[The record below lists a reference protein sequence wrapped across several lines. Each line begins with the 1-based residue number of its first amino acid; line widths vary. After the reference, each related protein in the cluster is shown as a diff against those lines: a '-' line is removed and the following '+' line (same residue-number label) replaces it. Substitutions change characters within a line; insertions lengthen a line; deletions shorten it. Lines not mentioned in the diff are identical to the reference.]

1 MLEAGLSFS
10 RFAHYVAVSALF
22 GIALFPLYSGLSRAD
37 SESARFFHWLS
48 GAVATAAVATLVAN
62 VAWLALT
69 TANMNGELS
78 AAFAPP
84 ALWSVIQKTSFGHV
98 WRLRLII
105 NVILV
110 AITLGHLAFRRSEP
124 HGILVPLLSGMLL
137 ASVAGTGHTQVGG
150 SAAGLLHVAADAT
163 HLLAAGAW
171 LGGLIALAF
180 ILKECPPAAAGVL
193 TRFSGMGYAAV
204 SVLIGTG
211 LVNSWFLVGSFPRL
225 ITTAYGQLLLVKLVV
240 FTGMLGLAMANRFW
254 LVPSLIQSADG
265 SAASLLKLRQHV
277 TGEQVL
283 GALVLLIVSILGT
296 MEPAMAPS

>member
-1 MLEAGLSFS
+1 MLEAGLIFS
-10 RFAHYVAVSALF
+10 RFTQYVAVSALF
-22 GIALFPLYSGLSRAD
+22 GVALFPVYSGLSRAD
-37 SESARFFHWLS
+37 SESARFFRWLS

-62 VAWLALT
+62 LAWLAFT

-78 AAFAPP
+78 AAFATP
-84 ALWSVIQKTSFGHV
+84 ALLSVIQKTSFGHV
-98 WRLRLII
+98 WSVRLVI
-105 NVILV
+105 NVLLV
-110 AITLGHLAFRRSEP
+110 AITLAHLAFRRTDRQW
-124 HGILVPLLSGMLL
+124 ILIPLLSGVLL
-137 ASVAGTGHTQVGG
+137 ASVAGSGHTQVGG

-171 LGGLIALAF
+171 LGGLISLAF

-193 TRFSGMGYAAV
+193 TRFSGMGYVAV

-254 LVPSLIQSADG
+254 LVPSLIQSANG
-265 SAASLLKLRQHV
+265 PTASLLKLRQHV

-296 MEPAMAPS
+296 MEPAIAPS